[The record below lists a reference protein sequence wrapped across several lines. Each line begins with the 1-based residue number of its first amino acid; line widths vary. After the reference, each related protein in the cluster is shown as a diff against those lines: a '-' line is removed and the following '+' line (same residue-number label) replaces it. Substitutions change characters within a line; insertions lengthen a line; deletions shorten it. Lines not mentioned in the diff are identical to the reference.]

1 MIMMNLL
8 VSLIGITVERNKENP
23 IKENYKELN
32 KLVVYYEFYSSFIK
46 CCKDDEDDKD
56 DN

>member
-32 KLVVYYEFYSSFIK
+32 KLVVYYELYFSFIK
-46 CCKDDEDDKD
+46 CIRGDDD